1 MHLEVE
7 RQMEKRYPLVSEKE
21 GESSLNL
28 ELSHFVYRF
37 SVPVQSAGIIK
48 IIPLFL
54 EIT

>member
-1 MHLEVE
+1 MHLEIE
-7 RQMEKRYPLVSEKE
+7 RQMEKRYPLVSEK

-37 SVPVQSAGIIK
+37 SVPVQCTGIIK